1 MELNLEGAEE
11 NQEQAGVDL
20 FVAPF
25 CHLHLVLLVCVC
37 LSDLSEIR
45 GNFLDFHFHILGIHG
60 AHIFLWN
67 CSAYFSIHLVSFQGS
82 SLEYSM

>member
-25 CHLHLVLLVCVC
+25 CHLHLVLLVCVR
-37 LSDLSEIR
+37 LSNLSEIQ
-45 GNFLDFHFHILGIHG
+45 GNFRYLLSTY
-60 AHIFLWN
+60 FLMEL
-67 CSAYFSIHLVSFQGS
+67 FSIFFHSPGIISGQ
-82 SLEYSM
+82 